1 MRVLFSPHATL
12 YDDGENQYY
21 NTAVYTEIKRYRFL
35 GDKMTVFMKYAKTDK
50 PVGIKRDPNDGIDIV
65 FVKKINTLKSKFLY
79 EKENERKIKEAVMNS
94 DLCICHLP
102 NDFSY
107 QTIKYAKKYGKPY
120 VNVVV
125 GCPWDSLWNYDWRGK
140 LLAPFAWLQLRQA
153 QAKATHSIYV
163 TKDFLQKRYP
173 TKGKQLG
180 ASDVDIIPA
189 SSDVMKKR
197 LARIASMPAEKH
209 EYSLCTLAA
218 INPYKGQRY
227 VIQAIA
233 RLNLLGYRYIYHVIG
248 GGDQTQLRDLAKQLG
263 IEQQV
268 VFYGRVHHDMV
279 FDILEKMD
287 IYIQPSKQEGLPRAM
302 VEAMSRGCVPMGSH
316 IAGIPE
322 LVESKFLFP
331 KGDVKSIVK
340 ILSGINKE
348 ILATSSQSAYIRS
361 LEYDSQKL
369 QKQYHDFLEE
379 FKNDSVKH

>member
-1 MRVLFSPHATL
+1 MRILFSPHATL

-35 GDKMTVFMKYAKTDK
+35 GDKMTVLMKYAKTDK

-102 NDFSY
+102 NNFSY
-107 QTIKYAKKYGKPY
+107 QTIKYAKKFGKPY
-120 VNVVV
+120 INVVV

-140 LLAPFAWLQLRQA
+140 LMAPFEWFQLRQA

-163 TKDFLQKRYP
+163 TKNFLQKRYP

-189 SSDVMKKR
+189 SSDVMEKR

-233 RLNLLGYRYIYHVIG
+233 RLNQLGYRYVYHIIG
-248 GGDQTQLRDLAKQLG
+248 DGDQTQLRDLAKQLG

-268 VFYGRVHHDMV
+268 VFYGRVHHDKV
-279 FDILEKMD
+279 FDILERMD
-287 IYIQPSKQEGLPRAM
+287 IYIQPSKQEGLPRSM
-302 VEAMSRGCVPMGSH
+302 VEAMSRGCLPMGSR

-322 LVESKFLFP
+322 LVESEFLFP

-340 ILSGINKE
+340 ILSGVNKK
-348 ILATSSQSAYIRS
+348 ILATLSQSAYNRS